1 MVTIYQR
8 LMALAWPV
16 FSMVFGLVLLVGCQ
30 PNADSVSKQELG
42 IPSQGESGVGAG
54 RQESDSR
61 GTGNQESRGP
71 SSALQAVTQGDSV
84 TPGDGVQGASTNPP
98 GKTLVEP
105 RVVLEGCLKKYQQ
118 VQRYEDAG
126 QLVIQGETTLT
137 LPLQVAWERPN
148 RLAIRTGLVDACWKE
163 TGWEAR
169 SKALMLGTD
178 PTASGNEL
186 QDRVI
191 ASPVP
196 FPNQR
201 LVRPLPERID
211 SLWLAD
217 DTLAGL
223 LNEPMSKPIQLEF
236 LLSMDASQA
245 FSGQESKLIYLEAGT
260 IQGVSCVRI
269 QVAKQVDGIELV
281 WVLWIDPQTS
291 LLRKIELPARFYYP
305 TYPEETLDGL
315 RCAVEFLDVKVD
327 QPIVWERWNLAEVP
341 GELLVRRWVAVPPIA
356 STPILGKV
364 IPPLDFKSMT
374 GEVLLDTA
382 EPRRPLSILCWVD
395 DRAALRPL
403 IDDLNRVKKTLLE
416 NELSASSELFLVAS
430 SSDAAGVSDKLK
442 SWNSELPLAIDR
454 DGELGRAFS
463 VPGAPALVILDRD
476 RRVQVA
482 EWILNPEVIAGIPNL
497 VSKLRDKQDLA
508 SRQLQKDADNQAR
521 FIGALHRFAIDKEQ
535 AAKLPEVPEFQFSL
549 HGMRRVWKVDFQ
561 SPLISAAG
569 AWSPRWALQKN
580 SDLAALAPENLVMS
594 ALDEDGLV
602 YSVRLDG
609 TTNVVSR
616 IEPEQADGAKRISM
630 SFDPWTHAM
639 IAILPEGLPR
649 IWLSPTVPLTP
660 IATSAENP
668 VIGSKSSIPL
678 ATLYD
683 TQMAESPICHAWIPT
698 GNAMDS
704 LVEGKPVELSRLA
717 VGTTSSRL
725 MVIDPKS
732 EQRLDATF
740 RETPVAFV
748 PSLDAMGRVDQ
759 WDVLYSDATLHHISN
774 LGGSVASTN
783 GDKALEARLERLPM
797 RVDASTWLWGLHA
810 GKALG
815 IEGSDAVLLEYH
827 LGRLASGETG
837 LFVSN
842 RLHQVIQQRP
852 LCVRPEQAKLL
863 GTVRLADGQLIGIAT
878 GTNRI
883 LHLFTGDLTM
893 LDQVSFRGRI
903 LGAALL
909 PKGNDLQLIIALEN
923 EISCWDIDV
932 PDTIGPSR

>member
-1 MVTIYQR
+1 MVTIDQR
-8 LMALAWPV
+8 PVALAWPV
-16 FSMVFGLVLLVGCQ
+16 FSVLLGWVLFIGCQ
-30 PNADSVSKQELG
+30 PNPDSEKKQESG
-42 IPSQGESGVGAG
+42 IQGQAGSGLQADRQGSGSQGGE
-54 RQESDSR
+54 
-61 GTGNQESRGP
+61 GP
-71 SSALQAVTQGDSV
+71 SSALQAVTQGD
-84 TPGDGVQGASTNPP
+84 GVQGPSPNPP
-98 GKTLVEP
+98 GKTLVEA
-105 RVVLEGCLKKYQQ
+105 RVLLEGCLKKYQQ
-118 VQRYEDAG
+118 LQRYEDAG
-126 QLVIQGETTLT
+126 QLVIQGKTTLT

-148 RLAIRTGLVDACWKE
+148 RLALRTGLVDACWKD

-169 SKALMLGTD
+169 SKALMLGMA
-178 PTASGNEL
+178 PNAASTEP
-186 QDRVI
+186 QDVAI

-211 SLWLAD
+211 PLWLAD
-217 DTLAGL
+217 ETLAGL

-245 FSGQESKLIYLEAGT
+245 FSGQESKLTYLEAGT

-269 QVAKQVDGIELV
+269 QVVKQVDGVELV
-281 WVLWIDPQTS
+281 WVLWIDPRSS

-305 TYPEETLDGL
+305 NSPQEVLDGL
-315 RCAVEFLDVKVD
+315 RCAVEFLDAKVD
-327 QPIVWERWNLAEVP
+327 QEIVWERWNLAEVP
-341 GELLVRRWVAVPPIA
+341 GELLVRRWVAVPPIV

-364 IPPLDFKSMT
+364 VPPLDFKSIT

-382 EPRRPLSILCWVD
+382 EPRRPFSILCWVD
-395 DRAALRPL
+395 DRAVLRPL
-403 IDDLNRVKKTLLE
+403 IDDLSRVKKTLLE

-430 SSDAAGVSDKLK
+430 SSDAAGVAEKLK

-454 DGELGRAFS
+454 DGELQKAFS
-463 VPGAPALVILDRD
+463 VPGAPALVILDRE

-482 EWILNPEVIAGIPNL
+482 EWMLNPEVIAAIPSL
-497 VSKLRDKQDLA
+497 ITKLRDKQDLA

-521 FIGALHRFAIDKEQ
+521 FIGALHLVALDKEQ
-535 AAKLPEVPEFQFSL
+535 TAKLPEVPEFQFSF

-569 AWSPRWALQKN
+569 VWSPRWATQKI
-580 SDLAALAPENLVMS
+580 SDLTALSPENLVMS

-609 TTNVVSR
+609 TTSVVSR

-630 SFDPWTHAM
+630 SFDPWTQAM

-649 IWLSPTVPLTP
+649 FWLSPTVPLTP
-660 IATSAENP
+660 IATSAQSP
-668 VIGSKSSIPL
+668 VLGSKASIPL
-678 ATLYD
+678 ATMYN
-683 TQMAESPICHAWIPT
+683 TQVAESPVCHAWIPT

-704 LVEGKPVELSRLA
+704 LVESKPVELSRLA
-717 VGTTSSRL
+717 VGTNSSRL

-732 EQRLDATF
+732 EQRLDASF

-748 PSLDAMGRVDQ
+748 PGLDAMGRVDQ

-774 LGGSVASTN
+774 LGGNVVSGN
-783 GDKALEARLERLPM
+783 GQKALEARLERLPM
-797 RVDASTWLWGLHA
+797 RVDASTWFWGMHT
-810 GKALG
+810 GKKLG
-815 IEGSDAVLLEYH
+815 VEASDAALLEYH

-837 LFVSN
+837 LFVCN

-863 GTVRLADGQLIGIAT
+863 GTVRLADGQLVGIAT

-883 LHLFTGDLTM
+883 LHLFTGDLSM
-893 LDQVSFRGRI
+893 VDQVSFRAKI

-932 PDTIGPSR
+932 PDILSPSR